1 MTDLTSPEVVQTLVE
16 QHRRFLGFLERRV
29 ADRTTAED
37 LLQAAFVKSLER
49 GAELRDDES
58 ATAWFYRLLRN
69 ALVDHYRRRD
79 AERRAVD
86 RHSAETSLTAPHD
99 AELDAVVCACV
110 HALIP
115 TLKPEYAEI
124 LRAVEMEGAGVAQAA
139 AQLGITAG
147 NAAVRLHR
155 ARHALRTQLATTC
168 GTCTEHGCL
177 DCTCRQMPGPV

>member
-69 ALVDHYRRRD
+69 ALVDHFRRRA
-79 AERRAVD
+79 AEKRALAALPPPDEVAEDVD
-86 RHSAETSLTAPHD
+86 LMRT
-99 AELDAVVCACV
+99 VCECV
-110 HALIP
+110 AALAD
-115 TLKPEYAEI
+115 TLKPEYASALRRVEVEGTS
-124 LRAVEMEGAGVAQAA
+124 LRAYAG
-139 AQLGITAG
+139 
-147 NAAVRLHR
+147 
-155 ARHALRTQLATTC
+155 
-168 GTCTEHGCL
+168 E
-177 DCTCRQMPGPV
+177 